1 MKKLIWSV
9 ALVLALAAVAYWL
22 YNKGGVNTTMEELA
36 KEYTIRVEDTAAVTR
51 IVLQDKSPSRTELI
65 RVNGQWLVNGEAPA
79 RTDAIEVLLETIYRV
94 ELKNFVPE
102 KTKNEILNRIATY
115 GIEVEVYAGE
125 EQVRHFYV
133 GAETQDQLGTY
144 MMNHDASQ
152 PFAMYMPG
160 FNGYLSTRF
169 FTRPEMW
176 RDRIMFGWEPNQIK
190 SIALEYPKEGNG
202 FTLVQ
207 NESEWNVANQ
217 QGAPLQ
223 ANPSKS
229 AYYAA
234 LFKTLKYEGA
244 ITPDDPIYARKDSL
258 LANTPVFILTVA
270 PKEGETKVLKAF
282 RIKAAEDAVDSE
294 GNPREFDP
302 DRLHGVLNNGDMVL
316 LQYFG
321 LQQVL
326 IPNTWFIQ

>member
-1 MKKLIWSV
+1 MKKLVWGIAAV
-9 ALVLALAAVAYWL
+9 LVLAAIAFWL
-22 YNKGGVNTTMEELA
+22 YSKRDVNTTMEDLA
-36 KEYTIRVEDTAAVTR
+36 REYTIRVEDTAAITR
-51 IVLQDKSPSRTELI
+51 IVLQDKSPSKTELS
-65 RVNGQWLVNGEAPA
+65 RVNGKWMVNGEVPA
-79 RTDAIEVLLETIYRV
+79 RMDAIEVLLETIYRV

-125 EQVRHFYV
+125 DEVRHFYV

-144 MMNHDASQ
+144 MMNHGATQ

-190 SIALEYPKEGNG
+190 SISLEYPKEGNG
-202 FTLVQ
+202 FTLV
-207 NESEWNVANQ
+207 NKENGWDVANQ
-217 QGAPLQ
+217 QGAPL
-223 ANPSKS
+223 AADPSKS
-229 AYYAA
+229 NYYAA

-258 LANTPVFILTVA
+258 LASTPVFVLTVA
-270 PKEGETKVLKAF
+270 PKEGSARVLQAY
-282 RIKAAEDAVDSE
+282 RIKAAEDAVDSQ

-326 IPNTWFIQ
+326 VPNSWFIQ